1 MRSRIAMRRRKMV
14 VNDANVLLRPFVDD
28 FADKYGRR
36 DADMLLMW

>member
-1 MRSRIAMRRRKMV
+1 MICAMRLRKTV
-14 VNDANVLLRPFVDD
+14 VNDANALPRPFVDD